1 MYGVIARIDDFGRPA
16 WIALMVLGFIV
27 YWPIG
32 LAVLAYIIW
41 SGRMGCGGWHH
52 GGDVEE
58 WRTRAIERVNRA
70 AEHWERKRAR
80 WEERM
85 QHGRHRGHGLHE
97 TGNRAFDEY
106 RAESLRKL
114 EEEANEFRGF
124 LERLRMARD
133 RAEFDEYMKERRNR
147 PAGPAEGP
155 QDPAA
160 SGQGLR
166 LGCFLRF
173 HVIGPAEA
181 QQGQPGPDLLVLPLN
196 TLIPWTNPV
205 LARPV
210 FAG

>member
-1 MYGVIARIDDFGRPA
+1 MHGVIARIDDFGRLA

-32 LAVLAYIIW
+32 LAILAYIIW
-41 SGRMGCGGWHH
+41 SGRMVCGGWHRY

-80 WEERM
+80 WEEHM
-85 QHGRHRGHGLHE
+85 QRHGGRRGHGLHQ

-106 RAESLRKL
+106 RDEALRKL
-114 EEEANEFRGF
+114 EEEANEFRAF

-133 RAEFDEYMKERRNR
+133 RAEFDDYMKERRNR

-155 QDPAA
+155 QA
-160 SGQGLR
+160 S
-166 LGCFLRF
+166 
-173 HVIGPAEA
+173 P
-181 QQGQPGPDLLVLPLN
+181 QP
-196 TLIPWTNPV
+196 
-205 LARPV
+205 
-210 FAG
+210 